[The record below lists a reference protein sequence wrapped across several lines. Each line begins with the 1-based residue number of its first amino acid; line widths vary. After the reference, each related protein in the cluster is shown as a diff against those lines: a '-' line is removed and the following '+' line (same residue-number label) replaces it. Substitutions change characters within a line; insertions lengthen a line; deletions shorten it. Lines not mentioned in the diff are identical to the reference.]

1 MAMWLFFFRKLHQQL
16 QRDLASEA
24 LVWEQG
30 QGSPSFCRLPSFL
43 QQVLLVPIFELV
55 FVTQVSVQTFAK
67 LVSTRLFVVALS
79 MLLFMLV

>member
-1 MAMWLFFFRKLHQQL
+1 M
-16 QRDLASEA
+16 
-24 LVWEQG
+24 WEQG
-30 QGSPSFCRLPSFL
+30 QRSPSFCRQPSFL

-55 FVTQVSVQTFAK
+55 FVQLVSVQTFAK